1 VIYVKSTVAGLLAVM
16 LTYLLV
22 IVIGISLLIA
32 ANVMSKEQDS
42 VIGFDVVAFG
52 RSLLGMAIVV
62 LAFIAGFF
70 WEYLRVSR
78 AA

>member
-1 VIYVKSTVAGLLAVM
+1 
-16 LTYLLV
+16 LV
-22 IVIGISLLIA
+22 IVIGISVLII
-32 ANVMSKEQDS
+32 ANAMRKEQDS
-42 VIGFDVVAFG
+42 VIGFDIVEFR
-52 RSLLGMAIVV
+52 RSLLVRVIGV

>member
-62 LAFIAGFF
+62 LAFLALQPLVANSCI
-70 WEYLRVSR
+70 
-78 AA
+78 

>member
-62 LAFIAGFF
+62 LAFITGFF